1 MFLAI
6 KEIKHEKLRY
16 GLITAMI
23 VMISYLMFV
32 LMGMMIGLANEN
44 KAAITTWNTQTVY
57 LNKNAN
63 DSMSQSLI
71 TTDQL
76 SNQKLNKH
84 EALVGQSP
92 VVIKKHHGK
101 TLKTSAQF
109 IGLAP
114 DQYIAKKNVPL
125 SSGRHTKNSHE
136 LVVDES
142 MRGKGYHLGDQVT
155 LNSSKDKFKI
165 VGFAKN
171 SQLNVAPVIYGRLSI
186 WRNLRGVTPQVAASG
201 IISSRPESSRRFS
214 NLAHYTGNQFIQKL
228 PGYAAQNSTFAFMIG
243 FLMVI
248 SLVIIAVFLYILTM
262 QKIPNYAV
270 LRAQGI
276 PTRQLIATTIHQ
288 AVILMLSGVVGGLV
302 LTIITAWSIPMT
314 VPLVLEWPLIAL
326 MVIVLILLGIV
337 GALLPVRMILKIDPV
352 RALNS

>member
-32 LMGMMIGLANEN
+32 LMGMMLGLANEN

-63 DSMSQSLI
+63 DSMSQSVI
-71 TTDQL
+71 TTNQL
-76 SNQKLNKH
+76 SNKHLNSH

-92 VVIKKHHGK
+92 VVIKKDHGK
-101 TLKTSAQF
+101 MHKESAQF
-109 IGLAP
+109 IGLDP
-114 DQYIAKKNVPL
+114 NQYIAKKNIPL
-125 SSGRHTKNSHE
+125 SSGRHAKNSHE

-142 MRGKGYHLGDQVT
+142 MQGKGYHLGDRVT

-171 SQLNVAPVIYGRLSI
+171 SQLNVAPVIYGRLST
-186 WRNLRGVTPQVAASG
+186 WRKLRGVTPQVAASG
-201 IISSRPESSRRFS
+201 IISDRPEGSHRFN
-214 NLAHYTGNQFIQKL
+214 NLAHYTANQFIQKL
-228 PGYAAQNSTFAFMIG
+228 PGYAAQNNTFAFMIG

-276 PTRQLIATTIHQ
+276 PARQLTATTIHQ
-288 AVILMLSGVVGGLV
+288 AVILMFSGVAGGLA

-326 MVIVLILLGIV
+326 MVVVLILLGIA
-337 GALLPVRMILKIDPV
+337 GALLPVRMILRIDPV